1 MKRLEEE
8 ALEEV
13 INFYIHLCVCAQMYK
28 NFLHKM
34 LLFIFQKLMKMAM
47 MKVIFLLN
55 NMFL

>member
-1 MKRLEEE
+1 MKILEEE

-13 INFYIHLCVCAQMYK
+13 INFYIHLCMCVQTYK
-28 NFLHKM
+28 NFYIM
-34 LLFIFQKLMKMAM
+34 FLFIFQKLMKMAM